1 MRLRLGFLLGFAL
14 GYVLGSRA
22 GRERYDQIVAAVR
35 KVKPADP
42 FDVGGPAYDAA
53 PASVTGTGS
62 YSSSR

>member
-22 GRERYDQIVAAVR
+22 GRERYEQIVTALRRVR
-35 KVKPADP
+35 PADP
-42 FDVGGPAYDAA
+42 FEAGGSAYDGGA
-53 PASVTGTGS
+53 ASVTGTGS